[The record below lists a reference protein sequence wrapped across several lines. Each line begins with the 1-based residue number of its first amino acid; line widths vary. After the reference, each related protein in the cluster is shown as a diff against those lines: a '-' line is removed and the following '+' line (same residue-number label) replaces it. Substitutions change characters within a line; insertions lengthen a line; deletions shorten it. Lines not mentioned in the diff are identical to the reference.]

1 MEDLLRGSMGCGA
14 KVDLGHGAMDQG
26 ALVDLDRG
34 AEGQSAMAALD
45 CRALVDLDRGAEGQ
59 GAMAAL
65 DHGAMVD
72 LVHGAIAGQD
82 KQSFHQRTP
91 PLLEGLWRT
100 PFTEVIVNFYNVLFI
115 LIMNLYVVVLG
126 SPLGVMKK

>member
-14 KVDLGHGAMDQG
+14 KADLGHGAMDQG

-65 DHGAMVD
+65 D
-72 LVHGAIAGQD
+72 HGAIAGQD